1 MNGRLRTP
9 THCIGHLCDSGDLKT
24 TKLNIKHIVIDA
36 LYKFPTFHCM
46 SNFRFRK
53 SIRRAVK
60 TEHVKKNEHNYVTV
74 RSQVRSEAMYT
85 IPERN
90 EGASYQE
97 PNETNM
103 ID

>member
-1 MNGRLRTP
+1 MHST
-9 THCIGHLCDSGDLKT
+9 SF
-24 TKLNIKHIVIDA
+24 KHFI
-36 LYKFPTFHCM
+36 TCQ
-46 SNFRFRK
+46 SFRFRK

-103 ID
+103 IDWLIR

>member
-1 MNGRLRTP
+1 MHST
-9 THCIGHLCDSGDLKT
+9 SF
-24 TKLNIKHIVIDA
+24 KHFI
-36 LYKFPTFHCM
+36 TCQ
-46 SNFRFRK
+46 SFRFRK

-60 TEHVKKNEHNYVTV
+60 AEHVENNEDEYVIV